1 MTVRN
6 FSTPVSIF
14 VGLGFPYD
22 VENAWQACELL
33 AEWSGSRGP
42 THAMALA
49 RCREAS
55 AGVGDAEAA
64 RLAFEAFARKACIL
78 APDALEIAAAEAAK
92 DWLAA

>member
-1 MTVRN
+1 MTARN

-55 AGVGDAEAA
+55 AGVGNPETA
-64 RLAFEAFARKACIL
+64 RLAFEAFARKVGIL
-78 APDALEIAAAEAAK
+78 APNALETAVAEAARE
-92 DWLAA
+92 WLQA